1 MSYAYYI
8 IKDGQ
13 EKGPYTF
20 NELIRLHLEINTRV
34 RSPMAAN
41 WEDACDVP
49 ELSSYFE
56 SLGIYFPTKSNLAS
70 FWWRL
75 LAYIIDFFIIEV
87 STYFVLDQLA
97 RSGVIDP
104 NSPKGLLLALVIFQ
118 GVIILYNTI
127 CEITP
132 MKGSIGKR
140 ICRLVVVDI
149 DGSGIGFF
157 RAFKRNLYKILSRL
171 FFYLGFLRVLW
182 DEHRQAWHDEF
193 VKVYVVRRRKNSSRG

>member
-8 IKDGQ
+8 IKDGE

-56 SLGIYFPTKSNLAS
+56 SLGIYFPAKSNLAS

-75 LAYIIDFFIIEV
+75 LAYFIDFILIEV
-87 STYFVLDQLA
+87 STYFVLNQLA
-97 RSGVIDP
+97 VSGLID
-104 NSPKGLLLALVIFQ
+104 SHVLIDMVLALVAFHL
-118 GVIILYNTI
+118 VIILYNTI
-127 CEITP
+127 CELTP

-149 DGSGIGFF
+149 DGSGVGFL
-157 RAFKRNLYKILSRL
+157 RAFKRNVYKILSRML
-171 FFYLGFLRVLW
+171 FYLGFLRVLW

-193 VKVYVVRRRKNSSRG
+193 VKAYVVRRK